1 MQKEEFIRL
10 VERAV
15 EALPEEFLDRLENV
29 IIDVADEPTA
39 EQLDNSDEEDGT
51 ELLGLYEGVPLTE
64 RRNSP
69 FMMPDRITI
78 FQKAIEASFHTR
90 EEIVT
95 EIQNVVRHEIAHYFG
110 IDDDR
115 LEELGL

>member
-1 MQKEEFIRL
+1 MQREEFIRL

-29 IIDVADEPTA
+29 IISVEDEPTA
-39 EQLDNSDEEDGT
+39 EQLDNADEESGA

-64 RRNSP
+64 RGDSLV
-69 FMMPDRITI
+69 MLPDRITI
-78 FQKAIEASFHTR
+78 FQKAIEASFQTR
-90 EEIVT
+90 EQIVT